1 MKDIVERGDT
11 EKECLEE
18 EGGSVGVLVMLS
30 LSLSV
35 E

>member
-18 EGGSVGVLVMLS
+18 EGVGVLFMLS
-30 LSLSV
+30 FSLSV